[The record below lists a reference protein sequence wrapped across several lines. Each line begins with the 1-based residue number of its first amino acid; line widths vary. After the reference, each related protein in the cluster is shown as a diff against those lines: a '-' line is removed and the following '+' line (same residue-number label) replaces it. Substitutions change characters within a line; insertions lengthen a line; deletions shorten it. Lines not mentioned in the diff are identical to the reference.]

1 LKAHFTLLLGSLLVL
16 PRPAAA
22 VDDRGPAPVN
32 YKDEAQPSGTTT
44 PVPDAAAESET
55 GGGNAAAEAA
65 TPSYPTLTMI
75 GFTDLNYQVRDVPD
89 RTARSGFFE
98 GQFVLH
104 FTSALSSRF
113 AFFAETSLTA
123 RPDAAFVSTVPG
135 FNAEVERSILKY
147 TQSDRLQLSIGRYH
161 TPISY
166 WNTAYHHGA
175 WLQTTMARP
184 EMIQIGGQFLPVH
197 FVGALAEGT
206 LPSGPLNVSYN
217 LGLGNGRSSVISR
230 AGDAVDVNDH
240 RAWLLGL
247 SAKPDHPF
255 GLQVGGAL
263 YRDVLTLQGNGA
275 NLRET
280 ILTAHLSWTKETPE
294 LIAEYASVRHHAH
307 GGRREGDNWAYY
319 VQLAYRLGVLKTKLK
334 PYARF
339 EDFHIDDKD
348 AVFEH
353 MSSRRVGIAG
363 LRMDAS
369 DLVALKVEYRRQTGE
384 GAAFRNAVL
393 GQVSLTF

>member
-1 LKAHFTLLLGSLLVL
+1 MTRGRTTVARPRRPGVRPRMAAALAILALPGSLARAA
-16 PRPAAA
+16 PGERSSPAATD
-22 VDDRGPAPVN
+22 V
-32 YKDEAQPSGTTT
+32 T
-44 PVPDAAAESET
+44 AEV
-55 GGGNAAAEAA
+55 GLGGNAAADAA
-65 TPSYPTLTMI
+65 APSYPTLTVI
-75 GFTDLNYQVRDVPD
+75 GFTDMNYQARDVADPA
-89 RTARSGFFE
+89 TRSGFFE

-123 RPDAAFVSTVPG
+123 RPDAAVSAAVPG

-147 TQSDRLQLSIGRYH
+147 TQSDRLQLSVGRYH

-175 WLQTTMARP
+175 WLHTTMARP

-206 LPSGPLNVSYN
+206 LPSGPVNLSYN

-240 RAWLLGL
+240 RAWLIGL

-255 GLQVGGAL
+255 GLQLGGAL
-263 YRDVLTLQGNGA
+263 YRDRLTLGA
-275 NLRET
+275 DVPTLDET
-280 ILTAHLSWTKETPE
+280 IATAYLAWTKETPE
-294 LIAEYASVRHHAH
+294 VIAEYAHVRH
-307 GGRREGDNWAYY
+307 REPRCDNRAYY
-319 VQLAYRLGVLKTKLK
+319 VQLAYRLAGFKARLK
-334 PYARF
+334 PYARW
-339 EDFHIDDKD
+339 EDFRIDDRD
-348 AVFEH
+348 PVFEH
-353 MSSRRVGIAG
+353 MSSRKVGLVG
-363 LRMDAS
+363 MRMDAS
-369 DLVALKVEYRRQTGE
+369 DLVALKVEYRRQTGP
-384 GAAFRNAVL
+384 GAVFRDGVF